1 MEVSNIE
8 LLFSFL
14 LFTIK
19 FFLMG
24 YWILHPKFDCIFYLS
39 LGIINYTLK
48 KYIDRN
54 PYILISTEILKW
66 VIVLEIIIGF
76 LSFITN

>member
-24 YWILHPKFDCIFYLS
+24 YWILHPKFDCIFFFS
-39 LGIINYTLK
+39 LGIINYAVK
-48 KYIDRN
+48 IYIDKN
-54 PYILISTEILKW
+54 PYILISTKTLIW
-66 VIVLEIIIGF
+66 IVYSEFIAGL

>member
-1 MEVSNIE
+1 MSNIE

-24 YWILHPKFDCIFYLS
+24 YWILHPKFDCIFFFS
-39 LGIINYTLK
+39 LGIINYAVK
-48 KYIDRN
+48 IYIDRN
-54 PYILISTEILKW
+54 PYILVSTEILRW
-66 VIVLEIIIGF
+66 VIVSEIIVG
-76 LSFITN
+76 LLLFITN